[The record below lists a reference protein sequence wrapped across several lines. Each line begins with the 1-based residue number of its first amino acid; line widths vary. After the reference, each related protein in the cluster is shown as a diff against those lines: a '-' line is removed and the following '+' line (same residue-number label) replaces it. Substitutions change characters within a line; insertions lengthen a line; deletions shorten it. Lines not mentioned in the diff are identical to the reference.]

1 MIKKN
6 WTTLCRVLVLAA
18 ASLCSAHALA
28 QGFPNKPVKIIVPY
42 PAGGPV
48 DGVARGYAERLSK
61 VWNQPVIID
70 NRGGANEVIAADMV
84 AKAPA
89 DGYTMLWGADASF
102 STNQFL
108 FKKLPYNP
116 LTDLVPVT
124 RVTFVNMGLI
134 VDGSLPVN
142 NLKEFVALVKANP
155 GKYNYGSAGAG
166 SPTHIHFDAFLR
178 QQGLEMTHIAYKG
191 IAPAVQDML
200 GGQVQAMM
208 AGVTAATPHLA
219 SGKMK
224 ILAINGSK
232 RAKLIPNVP
241 TLAEAGYPNAE
252 TYFFIG
258 LAVPKGTPKRVIDEI
273 ASANRKVMAD
283 PAFVEKTLDPYAFE
297 PLAETPE
304 QFSRFLTNDRK
315 QSEKKVREA
324 GARLDS

>member
-1 MIKKN
+1 MTKTALTN
-6 WTTLCRVLVLAA
+6 LFRTLLLTAA
-18 ASLCSAHALA
+18 CAISAQAMA
-28 QGFPNKPVKIIVPY
+28 QAFPSKPLKIIVPY

-61 VWNQPVIID
+61 VWNQPVVID

-142 NLKEFVALVKANP
+142 NLKEFIALVKANP

-178 QQGLEMTHIAYKG
+178 QEGLQMTHIAYKG

-224 ILAINGSK
+224 IMAINGSK

-241 TLAEAGYPNAE
+241 TLAEAGSPNAE

-258 LAVPKGTPKRVIDEI
+258 LAVPKGTPKRIIDAI
-273 ASANRKVMAD
+273 AAANQKVMAD
-283 PAFVEKTLDPYAFE
+283 QAFVEKTLDPYAFE

-304 QFSRFLTNDRK
+304 MFSKFLITDRK
-315 QSEKKVREA
+315 RAEKKVRDA

>member
-1 MIKKN
+1 MTT
-6 WTTLCRVLVLAA
+6 TTLKTLFSTLLLATA
-18 ASLCSAHALA
+18 CMLSSQAMA
-28 QGFPNKPVKIIVPY
+28 QAYPAKPVKIIVPY

-61 VWNQPVIID
+61 VWNQTVVID
-70 NRGGANEVIAADMV
+70 NRGGANEVIAADLV
-84 AKAPA
+84 AKSPA
-89 DGYTMLWGADASF
+89 DGYTILWGADASF

-142 NLKEFVALVKANP
+142 NLKEFIALVKANP

-178 QQGLEMTHIAYKG
+178 QEGLQMTHIAYKG

-208 AGVTAATPHLA
+208 AGITAATPHLA

-224 ILAINGSK
+224 ILAINGSR

-241 TLAEAGYPNAE
+241 TLAEAGSPNAE

-258 LAVPKGTPKRVIDEI
+258 LAVPKGTPKRIVDAI
-273 ASANRKVMAD
+273 ASANQKVMAD

-297 PLAETPE
+297 PLSETPE
-304 QFSRFLTNDRK
+304 MFSRFLVTDRK
-315 QSEKKVREA
+315 RAEKKVRDA

>member
-224 ILAINGSK
+224 ILAINGNK

>member
-1 MIKKN
+1 MTKTALTN
-6 WTTLCRVLVLAA
+6 LFRTLLLTAA
-18 ASLCSAHALA
+18 CAISAQAMA
-28 QGFPNKPVKIIVPY
+28 QAFPSKPLKIIVPY

-61 VWNQPVIID
+61 VWNQPVVID

-142 NLKEFVALVKANP
+142 NLKEFIALVKANP

-178 QQGLEMTHIAYKG
+178 Q
-191 IAPAVQDML
+191 
-200 GGQVQAMM
+200 
-208 AGVTAATPHLA
+208 
-219 SGKMK
+219 
-224 ILAINGSK
+224 
-232 RAKLIPNVP
+232 
-241 TLAEAGYPNAE
+241 
-252 TYFFIG
+252 
-258 LAVPKGTPKRVIDEI
+258 
-273 ASANRKVMAD
+273 
-283 PAFVEKTLDPYAFE
+283 
-297 PLAETPE
+297 
-304 QFSRFLTNDRK
+304 
-315 QSEKKVREA
+315 
-324 GARLDS
+324 

>member
-224 ILAINGSK
+224 ILAINGNK

-297 PLAETPE
+297 PLSETPE

>member
-178 QQGLEMTHIAYKG
+178 QQGLAMTHIAYKG

-224 ILAINGSK
+224 ILAINGNK

-297 PLAETPE
+297 PLSETPE

>member
-1 MIKKN
+1 MMKTN
-6 WTTLCRVLVLAA
+6 WTTLMRTLVLATA
-18 ASLCSAHALA
+18 ALCSAHVMA

-48 DGVARGYAERLSK
+48 DGVARGYAERLSR
-61 VWNQPVIID
+61 VWNQPVVID

-84 AKAPA
+84 TKAPA

-142 NLKEFVALVKANP
+142 NLKEFVALIKANP

-178 QQGLEMTHIAYKG
+178 QEGLQMTHIAYKG

-224 ILAINGSK
+224 ILAINGNK

-241 TLAEAGYPNAE
+241 TLAEAGYPKAE

-297 PLAETPE
+297 PLSETPE